1 MIKWHWIVL
10 LVGFGLYVLVP
21 IPGILPHSVDVVVMI
36 LSGISLL
43 SVAIFGFDTVH
54 VEGGLAIS
62 MVTLSLLMLIAGIV
76 LAWQGH
82 GYILFLL
89 AAPALG
95 LGMFGARKLMDK
107 REKHD

>member
-1 MIKWHWIVL
+1 MKWHWVML
-10 LVGFGLYVLVP
+10 LIGLGLYVFVL

-43 SVAIFGFDTVH
+43 SVAVFGFDTVH
-54 VEGGLAIS
+54 VDRNLAVLMII
-62 MVTLSLLMLIAGIV
+62 LSLLMLIVGTV

-82 GYILFLL
+82 GYILLL
-89 AAPALG
+89 LSVPAIG
-95 LGMFGARKLMDK
+95 LGIFGMRKLLDK

>member
-1 MIKWHWIVL
+1 MKWHWCLLFAGFILYILVL
-10 LVGFGLYVLVP
+10 
-21 IPGILPHSVDVVVMI
+21 IPGVLSHSVDVAVMI

-43 SVAIFGFDTVH
+43 SIAVFGFDTIH
-54 VEGGLAIS
+54 VDRILAIL
-62 MVTLSLLMLIAGIV
+62 MITLSLLMLIAGIV

-89 AAPALG
+89 AVPALG

>member
-1 MIKWHWIVL
+1 MKWHWSLLFAGFILYILVL
-10 LVGFGLYVLVP
+10 
-21 IPGILPHSVDVVVMI
+21 IPGVLPHSVDVAVMI

-43 SVAIFGFDTVH
+43 SIAVFGFDTIH
-54 VEGGLAIS
+54 VDRILAVLMI
-62 MVTLSLLMLIAGIV
+62 TLSLLMLIAGIV

-89 AAPALG
+89 AVPALG

>member
-1 MIKWHWIVL
+1 MKWHWSLLFAGFILYILVL
-10 LVGFGLYVLVP
+10 
-21 IPGILPHSVDVVVMI
+21 IPGVLPHSVDVAVMI

-43 SVAIFGFDTVH
+43 SIAVFGFDTIH
-54 VEGGLAIS
+54 VDRILAVLMI
-62 MVTLSLLMLIAGIV
+62 TLSLLMLIAGIV

-89 AAPALG
+89 AVPALG

-107 REKHD
+107 RET